1 MARKQFGK
9 TTGRAVGREQVRKST
24 GLTEVQQ
31 IWLAGLIA
39 FCLGRG
45 TAVFVG
51 TPSTTGSIKLN
62 IYPPDD
68 RCSGSLSLHED
79 WAELVPELLSDVFEE
94 DIDEAAIVRAVPWL
108 ARKAAEV
115 PRDRKPTYA
124 QVPTGEVPQK
134 GS

>member
-9 TTGRAVGREQVRKST
+9 TSGRSVGREQTRRSS

-51 TPSTTGSIKLN
+51 TPSTTGSIRLN

-79 WAELVPELLSDVFEE
+79 WAELIPELLSDVFEE
-94 DIDEAAIVRAVPWL
+94 DITEETLLRAVPWL
-108 ARKAAEV
+108 ARKAAEA
-115 PRDRKPTYA
+115 PRDKKPTYVP
-124 QVPTGEVPQK
+124 VPTGEVPQK